1 MSVQVRV
8 FLGDQAEASCHSH
21 VLSRFLIARTLMA
34 TQVPFATAV
43 KVALEVKKHL
53 VDNDQLNVTQAQ
65 LEAAIFMF
73 LRRRGLPEDCIF
85 QYRLLSSFHQ
95 RRQALVILIAGSVLC
110 HKSAIASQLSQRMNL
125 GNVLNVDCVAR
136 LMLQP
141 NANER
146 VPASTQD
153 GSAQSS
159 FGPSL
164 SLMSTSVAS
173 NRQLTRWRPPSS
185 VALPRS
191 QRRHGWCKSDVGL
204 RL

>member
-1 MSVQVRV
+1 
-8 FLGDQAEASCHSH
+8 
-21 VLSRFLIARTLMA
+21 MA

-53 VDNDQLNVTQAQ
+53 VDNDQLNVTQVQ

-141 NANER
+141 NANELMT
-146 VPASTQD
+146 ASTQD

-164 SLMSTSVAS
+164 FDEHFCCVEPSIDPLATSL
-173 NRQLTRWRPPSS
+173 
-185 VALPRS
+185 
-191 QRRHGWCKSDVGL
+191 QRRATTQSKTTWMVQERCGPPIVTLSLKVCCMQAASVM
-204 RL
+204 